1 MTFDQET
8 LHKLMILYLLKR
20 VNLSLSN
27 ADLWTFFE
35 EKGYTNYFTFQEQL
49 QSLVEANLTVSEMI
63 RNTEYY
69 ELTKQGDEALHY
81 FMNDIPDG
89 VKTDLDEYITAKK
102 FKIRTEAG
110 ITADYNRTADFD
122 YLAHLKIREGK
133 TTLMDLNLSVPTEE
147 QAKQLSKH
155 LEEHAEEIY
164 QHIMK
169 LLI

>member
-1 MTFDQET
+1 
-8 LHKLMILYLLKR
+8 MILYLLKR

-27 ADLWTFFE
+27 PDLWTFFE
-35 EKGYTNYFTFQEQL
+35 EKGYTNYFTFQEHL
-49 QSLVEANLTVSEMI
+49 QSLVESNLASSEMI
-63 RNTEYY
+63 RNMEYY

-81 FMNDIPDG
+81 FINDIPEG
-89 VKTDLDEYITAKK
+89 VKADLDGYITSKK

-110 ITADYNRTADFD
+110 ISADYNRTADFD
-122 YLAHLKIREGK
+122 YLSHLKVREGK
-133 TTLMDLNLSVPTEE
+133 STLMDLTLSVPTEE
-147 QAKQLSKH
+147 QAKQLTKH